1 LNPNAPYLKNADLLV
16 AADCVPF
23 AYPDFHRKLLK
34 GKILII
40 LCPKLDTTINDYIEK
55 MTLILKNQNIQS
67 ITVVHM
73 EVPCCFGV
81 GKIIQTAKEKSG
93 SHVTVKDIT
102 ISIDG
107 RILE

>member
-1 LNPNAPYLKNADLLV
+1 MKV
-16 AADCVPF
+16 SE
-23 AYPDFHRKLLK
+23 LLK
-34 GKILII
+34 PEFII
-40 LCPKLDTTINDYIEK
+40 SELKGETKEDIINDYIEK